1 MVSMSKICIL
11 DVMLYFFS
19 GNDTQTHNGLSLTS
33 DSDLRVVVG
42 TYISKKQ
49 EDRRQREVRVERT
62 IQRQEK
68 RREV

>member
-33 DSDLRVVVG
+33 DFRLYDSWHVHL
-42 TYISKKQ
+42 Q
-49 EDRRQREVRVERT
+49 ETGRQRVERT

>member
-49 EDRRQREVRVERT
+49 EDRE
-62 IQRQEK
+62 
-68 RREV
+68 